1 MKVLRYDPSLLPDN
15 FKNDD
20 GTAIENTFQFSLVNN
35 NLYCEFLLVND
46 SNPIEKQFLLNLK
59 DYAGLCIEVTL
70 QQLDEKNK
78 LVICPAFTTYSY
90 ANRLANK
97 VIGGADKRVLRIFI
111 NETGDDC
118 DVLLMIESTKEVP
131 NFENVLIPF
140 GLTYAQIMVNHSK
153 YGKTIYD
160 KVKKKSALL
169 GNLDNGNSIAYLEA
183 QVDVLTRYVLNKHMN
198 DIDDEELRAIL
209 IAANE
214 HSILDIKSKDKLIE
228 EMTHKAHTRQ
238 EQLKYYGSN

>member
-1 MKVLRYDPSLLPDN
+1 MKILRYDSYLLPEE
-15 FKNDD
+15 
-20 GTAIENTFQFSLVNN
+20 GSTLENVFEFSLVNN
-35 NLYCEFLLVND
+35 NLFCKFQLTSE
-46 SNPIEKQFLLNLK
+46 IEKQFLLNIK
-59 DYAGLCIEVTL
+59 DYAGLCVEVTL

-78 LVICPAFTTYSY
+78 LVIYPAFTTYSY

-97 VIGGADKRVLRIFI
+97 VLGEGDKRILRIFI
-111 NETGDDC
+111 NESGDDC
-118 DVLLMIESTKEVP
+118 DVFLMLENTKEVP
-131 NFENVLIPF
+131 NFENILIPV
-140 GLTYAQIMVNHSK
+140 GTTYAQVMTEQSN
-153 YGKTIYD
+153 YGKAIYD

-214 HSILDIKSKDKLIE
+214 YSVLDIKSKDKLID